1 MAGNKYSKVA
11 KIAIDLFERS
21 GVTQIEFKDP
31 PIKITRDIYF
41 SQILGTQPPFQNP
54 NIQIINNI
62 SQHVTVENKTI
73 VKNVLNQLKAEGR
86 DENEIREIRKK
97 LNELSDE
104 LQKKKPKWDKI
115 KKILMWALDLGKD
128 IFIQL
133 LPLLI
138 KSTSS
143 V

>member
-1 MAGNKYSKVA
+1 MASNKYGKVA

-21 GVTQIEFKDP
+21 TVTQIEFKDP

-41 SQILGTQPPFQNP
+41 GQILGDQRPFQNP

-97 LNELSDE
+97 LNELSNE

-115 KKILMWALDLGKD
+115 KKILMWALDFGKD